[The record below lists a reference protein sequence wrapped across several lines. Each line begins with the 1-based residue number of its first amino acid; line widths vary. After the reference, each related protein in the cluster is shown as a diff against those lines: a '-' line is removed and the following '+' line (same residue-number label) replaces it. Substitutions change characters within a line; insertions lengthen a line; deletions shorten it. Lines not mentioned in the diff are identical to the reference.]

1 LINKSGICLLALL
14 LSSLVVADVFVR
26 DDIITEPSHSKFSV
40 CHNHTCQ
47 EVITLSINRTEWREI
62 SSPLQPSLA
71 TASDERAAIA
81 TTVANMETVVG
92 KLAGTHTD
100 KGGNLKGFG
109 QPGQMDC
116 IDESTNTTSYLN
128 MLVED
133 GLLQHHSVADRSTRF
148 GIIAGLPHTTAV
160 IQENISG
167 QLFAVD
173 SWFFDNGK
181 PPAIIEIQ
189 QWKAGWDPAGTTN
202 E

>member
-1 LINKSGICLLALL
+1 MLALL
-14 LSSLVVADVFVR
+14 LSTLVVADVFVR
-26 DDIITEPSHSKFSV
+26 DDIITEPSYDRFSV

-47 EVITLSINRTEWREI
+47 EVINLSIKRTEWQEI
-62 SSPLQPSLA
+62 SSPLQALSI
-71 TASDERAAIA
+71 TASEERAAIA
-81 TTVANMETVVG
+81 TAVANMETVVG
-92 KLAGTHTD
+92 KLAGTHAD

-116 IDESTNTTSYLN
+116 IDESTNTASYLN
-128 MLVED
+128 MFAED

-148 GIIAGLPHTTAV
+148 GIFAGLPHTTAV
-160 IQENISG
+160 IRENLSG

-189 QWKAGWDPAGTTN
+189 QWKAGWEPAGTN

>member
-1 LINKSGICLLALL
+1 MLAWL

-26 DDIITEPSHSKFSV
+26 DDIINEPSYGKFSV
-40 CHNHTCQ
+40 CHDHTCQ
-47 EVITLSINRTEWREI
+47 EVITVSLSLSVWHEI
-62 SSPLQPSLA
+62 ISPLQPASA

-81 TTVANMETVVG
+81 TAVGNMETVVG
-92 KLAGTHTD
+92 KLTGTHTD

-109 QPGQMDC
+109 QSGQMDC

-128 MLVED
+128 MLAED

-160 IQENISG
+160 IRENVFG

-181 PPAIIEIQ
+181 PPVIIEIQ
-189 QWKAGWDPAGTTN
+189 QWKAGWDPAGATN